1 MRQIEYVKYNKLRKP
16 QFQIRTVICLDTDTG
31 RRYVEK
37 SAVRACGQ
45 AHISAFPRHAGA
57 IDACFRN
64 VEALKPELS
73 EGVMRYAYL
82 EGRNFDD
89 LLSEQLRTETDP
101 VAAVGRAM
109 ERIFAVKPG
118 GLVPFAV
125 TPAFVETFGQEA
137 ADKIGEMTDNPQAF
151 AVSNID
157 MIFENIMVTNDEV
170 CGDHGSGYA
179 AEAYEQTVETYGRTA
194 EADSQTA
201 EAYVHTAKDYGDIL
215 RSDSHSPKLYC
226 LDYEW
231 VLDFP
236 VPAQFIRYRNLHYF
250 YRKFGSFLSA
260 FCPRREFLE
269 RLGIDREQ
277 AELFA
282 GMEAS
287 FQEYVHGRK
296 EAYAYTKRY
305 EKQIK
310 TFREIMEEQERTR
323 QQFAHQIE
331 DYKLAVQLKENHIQN
346 LNVMIADRDAML
358 EKYAPFKKAAKMMG
372 GKAVY
377 KGLKSLYK
385 EASAAGNAAFPE
397 GSERR
402 RLLNGSKNVLL
413 HPEQSGKLLA
423 AKKGRLSAGD
433 EELDRLYYELGGLE
447 FPVYRKPLVSI
458 IIPAYNQVGYTYR
471 CLASVL
477 ENTRDVAYEVILA
490 DDKSTDGTKV
500 LSMYCKG
507 ITIVRNK
514 ENLGFLKNCN
524 HGAEGARGKYI
535 FFLNNDT
542 QVKPGWLS
550 SLVKLMESDSSI
562 GMAGSKL
569 VYPDGRLQ
577 EAGGIFWREGNGWNY
592 GKFDDPDKPEYNY
605 VKDVD
610 YISGAAIML
619 SKALWQQLGGF
630 DERFAPAYCED
641 ADLAFA
647 VRAAGYRVVYQPLS
661 VVVHYEGISNGTDT
675 GSGVKAYQV
684 ANMEK
689 LKEKWA
695 DAFAKQEV
703 HGERPNPFAA
713 RERLGN
719 RKVILAIDH
728 YVPTFDKD
736 AGSKSTFQYLKLFL
750 RKGYVV
756 KFVGDNYGHEEPY
769 TTVFQQMGI
778 EVLYGRW
785 YEENIL
791 SWIEENQKYIQF
803 AYINR
808 PHIAIKY
815 MDFIRKKTDIKIM
828 YYGHDLHFLR
838 ELREFEV
845 TGDPAHKKESEYM
858 KKQELALIR
867 TADMSYYPSC
877 VERDV
882 LREIDDGLRVKAVC
896 LNMFESFKEDI
907 DFDFTKRRGLMFV
920 GGFAHH
926 PNKDAVMWFVEEIWP
941 LIRRQTE
948 LPFYI
953 VGSKAPEEVLALDGR
968 DGIVVKGFVTD
979 EELEELYGSCQAVVV
994 PLRFGAGVKGKVIES
1009 LYYGMP
1015 TVTTSIG
1022 AEGIEG
1028 AQEVLAVADT
1038 AEEFARKTL
1047 AYCRDPELS
1056 ARTGRDAV
1064 EYVKNTFGMEAVWE
1078 IVKED
1083 FR

>member
-1 MRQIEYVKYNKLRKP
+1 MKQIQYVKYNKLRKP
-16 QFQIRTVICLDTDTG
+16 QFQIRTAICLDTDTG

-37 SAVRACGQ
+37 EAMRECGR
-45 AHISAFPRHAGA
+45 AHIAAFPRHCQA
-57 IDACFRN
+57 INDCFRN
-64 VEALKPELS
+64 VEALKPEMDN
-73 EGVMRYAYL
+73 GVMRYAYL
-82 EGRNFDD
+82 EGTSFDE
-89 LLSEQLRTETDP
+89 LLSKRLQKEADP
-101 VAAVGRAM
+101 AAAVAEAM
-109 ERIFAVKPG
+109 ELIFAVKPG
-118 GLVPFAV
+118 GLVPFQV
-125 TPAFVETFGQEA
+125 TPEFMDIFGQDA
-137 ADKIGEMTDNPQAF
+137 ADRLLELTDEPQSY
-151 AVSNID
+151 AVSNMD
-157 MIFENIMVTNDEV
+157 MIFENIMVS
-170 CGDHGSGYA
+170 GDKY
-179 AEAYEQTVETYGRTA
+179 
-194 EADSQTA
+194 
-201 EAYVHTAKDYGDIL
+201 
-215 RSDSHSPKLYC
+215 YC

-236 VPAQFIRYRNLHYF
+236 VPAQFIQYRNLHYF
-250 YRKFGSFLSA
+250 YRKFGGFLSA
-260 FCPRREFLE
+260 HCPRREFLE
-269 RLGIDREQ
+269 RLGIGREL
-277 AELFA
+277 ADLFA
-282 GMEAS
+282 GMEVS

-296 EAYAYTKRY
+296 EEYAYTKRY
-305 EKQIK
+305 EKQVK
-310 TFREIMEEQERTR
+310 TFQELTEDQERSR
-323 QQFAHQIE
+323 QQLEHQIE
-331 DYKLAVQLKENHIQN
+331 DLKLAVQLKENHIQN
-346 LNVMIADRDAML
+346 LNVMIADRDALL
-358 EKYAPFKKAAKMMG
+358 EKYAPFKKAAKLMG

-377 KGLKSLYK
+377 QGLKSFYQ
-385 EASAAGNAAFPE
+385 EASAAGNTMFPE
-397 GSERR
+397 GTERR
-402 RLLNGSKNVLL
+402 KLLHSSKNLLL
-413 HPEQSGKLLA
+413 HPEKSGKLLA

-447 FPVYRKPLVSI
+447 FPIYRKPKVSI
-458 IIPAYNQVGYTYR
+458 IIPAYNQVAYTYR

-477 ENTRDVAYEVILA
+477 ENTGDVTYEVILA
-490 DDKSTDGTKV
+490 DDRSTDGTVV
-500 LSMYCKG
+500 LPLYCKG
-507 ITIVRNK
+507 ITIVRSTA
-514 ENLGFLKNCN
+514 NLGFLKNCN
-524 HGAEGARGKYI
+524 SAAEHARGEYI

-550 SLVKLMESDSSI
+550 SLVTLIESDPSI
-562 GMAGSKL
+562 GMVGSKL
-569 VYPDGRLQ
+569 IYPDGRLQ

-619 SKALWQQLGGF
+619 SAKLWRQLGGF

-647 VRAAGYRVVYQPLS
+647 VREAGYRVVYQPLS

-675 GSGVKAYQV
+675 GSGIKAYQV

-695 DAFAKQEV
+695 SAFAKQEV

-713 RERLGN
+713 RERLQN

-736 AGSKSTFQYLKLFL
+736 AGSKSTYQYIKLFL

-756 KFVGDNYGHEEPY
+756 KLVGDNYGREEPY
-769 TTVFQQMGI
+769 TTAFQQMGV

-791 SWIEENQKYIQF
+791 SWIEENKKYIQF

-838 ELREFEV
+838 EQREYEV
-845 TGDPAHKKESEYM
+845 TGDPAHKKESDYM
-858 KKQELALIR
+858 KKQELSLIR
-867 TADMSYYPSC
+867 TADMSYYPSY

-882 LREIDDGLRVKAVC
+882 LHEIDGSLRVKAVC

-907 DFDFTKRRGLMFV
+907 DFDFTKRKGLLFV

-941 LIRRQTE
+941 LIRRNME
-948 LPFYI
+948 IPFYI
-953 VGSKAPEEVLALDGR
+953 VGSKAPEEILALDGR
-968 DGIVVKGFVTD
+968 EGIVVKGFVSD
-979 EELEELYGSCQAVVV
+979 QELEALYGACQVVVV

-1028 AQEVLAVADT
+1028 VEQVLSVADT
-1038 AEEFARKTL
+1038 AAEFAQKTL
-1047 AYCRDPELS
+1047 QYCKNAELS
-1056 ARTGRDAV
+1056 AKTGHDAMAF
-1064 EYVKNTFGMEAVWE
+1064 VKDTFGMEAVWE

-1083 FR
+1083 FQ

>member
-16 QFQIRTVICLDTDTG
+16 QFQIRTAICLDTDTG

-37 SAVRACGQ
+37 TAVRECGQ
-45 AHISAFPRHAGA
+45 EHIAAFPRHAQA
-57 IDACFRN
+57 IDACFQN
-64 VEALKPELS
+64 VEALKPELT
-73 EGVMRYAYL
+73 EDGAMRYAYL

-89 LLSEQLRTETDP
+89 LLSEQLRTEPDP
-101 VAAVGRAM
+101 AAAVSRAM
-109 ERIFAVKPG
+109 ERVFAVKPG
-118 GLVPFAV
+118 GLIPFTV
-125 TPAFVETFGQEA
+125 TPGFTEVFGQDA
-137 ADKIGEMTDNPQAF
+137 ADRIGELTDSPQAF
-151 AVSNID
+151 SVSNID
-157 MIFENIMVTNDEV
+157 MIFENIMATDDGSNDK
-170 CGDHGSGYA
+170 G
-179 AEAYEQTVETYGRTA
+179 GR
-194 EADSQTA
+194 
-201 EAYVHTAKDYGDIL
+201 H
-215 RSDSHSPKLYC
+215 PKLYC

-236 VPAQFIRYRNLHYF
+236 VPAQFICYRNLHYF

-269 RLGIDREQ
+269 RFGIGREQ
-277 AELFA
+277 SELFA
-282 GMEAS
+282 RMEVS
-287 FQEYVHGRK
+287 FQEYVHGEK
-296 EAYAYTKRY
+296 EVCAYTKRY
-305 EKQIK
+305 EKQVR

-323 QQFAHQIE
+323 QQLEHQIE

-397 GSERR
+397 GTERR
-402 RLLNGSKNVLL
+402 RLLNSSRNALL

-447 FPVYRKPLVSI
+447 FPVYRKPRVSI

-471 CLASVL
+471 CLASIL

-490 DDKSTDGTKV
+490 DDQSTDGTKV
-500 LSMYCKG
+500 LSLYCKG
-507 ITIVRNK
+507 ITIVRNRG
-514 ENLGFLKNCN
+514 NLGFLKNCN
-524 HGAEGARGKYI
+524 HAAESARGKYI

-550 SLVKLMESDSSI
+550 SLVKLIESDPSI
-562 GMAGSKL
+562 GMVGSKL

-592 GKFDDPDKPEYNY
+592 GKFDDPDRPEYNY

-619 SKALWQQLGGF
+619 SKALWQRLGGF

-675 GSGVKAYQV
+675 GSGIKAYQV

-695 DAFAKQEV
+695 GEFAKQEI

-756 KFVGDNYGHEEPY
+756 KFIGDNYGREEPY

-838 ELREFEV
+838 ELREYEV

-858 KKQELALIR
+858 KKQELALVR

-882 LREIDDGLRVKAVC
+882 LHEIDGSLRVKAVC

-907 DFDFTKRRGLMFV
+907 DFDFAKRRGLMFV

-941 LIRRQTE
+941 LIRRQADI
-948 LPFYI
+948 PFYI
-953 VGSKAPEEVLALDGR
+953 VGSKAPEEILALDDR
-968 DGIVVKGFVTD
+968 DGIIVKGFVTD

-1028 AQEVLAVADT
+1028 AKSVLAVADT
-1038 AEEFARKTL
+1038 AEEFAEKTL
-1047 AYCRDPELS
+1047 AYCKNPALS
-1056 ARTGRDAV
+1056 AKIGRDAV

-1078 IVKED
+1078 IVKDD
-1083 FR
+1083 FQ

>member
-201 EAYVHTAKDYGDIL
+201 EAYVPTAKEYGDIL

-305 EKQIK
+305 EKQVK

-524 HGAEGARGKYI
+524 HGAESARGKYI

-619 SKALWQQLGGF
+619 SKSLWQRLGGF

-882 LREIDDGLRVKAVC
+882 LREIDDSLRVKAVC

-1083 FR
+1083 FQ

>member
-1 MRQIEYVKYNKLRKP
+1 MKQIAYVKYNKLRKP
-16 QFQIRTVICLDTDTG
+16 QFQIRTAICLDTETG
-31 RRYVEK
+31 QRYVEK

-45 AHISAFPRHAGA
+45 AHIAAFPRHAQA
-57 IDACFRN
+57 IDACFQN
-64 VEALKPELS
+64 VEALKPELA

-89 LLSEQLRTETDP
+89 LLSEQLKTEADP
-101 VAAVGRAM
+101 VEAVGRAM
-109 ERIFAVKPG
+109 EMIFAVKPG
-118 GLVPFAV
+118 GLVPFTV
-125 TPAFVETFGQEA
+125 TSGFIETFGQDA
-137 ADKIGEMTDNPQAF
+137 ADKIGEIIDDPQAF
-151 AVSNID
+151 AVSNMD
-157 MIFENIMVTNDEV
+157 MIFENILVTDNGCVRVAEEDEKAAK
-170 CGDHGSGYA
+170 GDRSNVLT
-179 AEAYEQTVETYGRTA
+179 EAGAPR
-194 EADSQTA
+194 
-201 EAYVHTAKDYGDIL
+201 
-215 RSDSHSPKLYC
+215 LYC

-231 VLDFP
+231 VPDFP

-250 YRKFGSFLSA
+250 YRKFGGFLSA

-269 RLGIDREQ
+269 RLGISREQ

-282 GMEAS
+282 GMEVS
-287 FQEYVHGRK
+287 FQEYVHGKK
-296 EAYAYTKRY
+296 EEYAYTKRY
-305 EKQIK
+305 EKQVK

-323 QQFAHQIE
+323 QQLEHQIE

-372 GKAVY
+372 GKTVY
-377 KGLKSLYK
+377 KGLKSLYR

-397 GSERR
+397 GTGRR
-402 RLLNGSKNVLL
+402 RLLNSSKNVLL

-447 FPVYRKPLVSI
+447 FPIYRKPQVSV
-458 IIPAYNQVGYTYR
+458 IIPAYNQVEYTYR
-471 CLASVL
+471 CLASIL
-477 ENTRDVAYEVILA
+477 ENTQDVTYEVILA
-490 DDKSTDGTKV
+490 DDRSTDGTKV
-500 LSMYCKG
+500 LPMYCKG
-507 ITIVRNK
+507 ITIIRNT

-524 HGAEGARGKYI
+524 HAAEHARGKYI

-550 SLVKLMESDSSI
+550 SLVKLIESDSSI
-562 GMAGSKL
+562 GMVGSKL

-619 SKALWQQLGGF
+619 SKALWQRLGGF

-689 LKEKWA
+689 LREKWA
-695 DAFAKQEV
+695 DEFAKQEL

-838 ELREFEV
+838 ELREYEV

-867 TADMSYYPSC
+867 TADMSYYPSY

-882 LREIDDGLRVKAVC
+882 LHEIDGGLRVKAVC

-907 DFDFTKRRGLMFV
+907 DFDFAKRKGLMFV

-941 LIRRQTE
+941 LIRRQTDI
-948 LPFYI
+948 PFYI
-953 VGSKAPEEVLALDGR
+953 VGSKAPEEILALNGR
-968 DGIVVKGFVTD
+968 DGIIVKGFVTD

-994 PLRFGAGVKGKVIES
+994 PLRFGAGVKGKVIEA
-1009 LYYGMP
+1009 LYYGLP

-1028 AQEVLAVADT
+1028 AEQALSVADT
-1038 AEEFARKTL
+1038 AEDFAEQTL
-1047 AYCRDPELS
+1047 AYCKDPELS
-1056 ARTGRDAV
+1056 AKTGRNAV
-1064 EYVKNTFGMEAVWE
+1064 AFVKNTFGMEAVWE

-1083 FR
+1083 FQ